1 MRCILR
7 IDLRF
12 FNKSE
17 NYRWKIR
24 KFADIIDC
32 MKKIFNIIALAVFL
46 LIAVSCVYKQEKGP
60 NIVTVSILPQKYFVE
75 KIVGDKYNVKCML
88 SNGGNPETYEPSM
101 ANMMTLEK
109 SDAYFFMGNLGF
121 ETAMRGKIVEYN
133 PNIRCYSVS
142 DGIELIKD
150 THGHGDFD
158 PHTWTSVKNVKV
170 ISRNILKA
178 MCELDPDNKDYYE
191 KNYNEFNKELTELEV
206 KLDSLLVKAK
216 GGAFVV
222 WHPSLSYFAK
232 DYDLEQISL
241 ESHGKESPIKHIE
254 KTVEYAKSKGAK
266 VFFMQKDT
274 DSSQANAVNK
284 EIGAEVV
291 SINPLSYE
299 WKQEI
304 EIIANALS
312 R

>member
-1 MRCILR
+1 
-7 IDLRF
+7 
-12 FNKSE
+12 
-17 NYRWKIR
+17 
-24 KFADIIDC
+24 
-32 MKKIFNIIALAVFL
+32 MKKIFNLLTLAMFL
-46 LIAVSCVYKQEKGP
+46 FVAVSCAYKQDKET

-75 KIVGDKYNVKCML
+75 KIVGDKYDVKCML

-133 PNIRCYSVS
+133 PNIKCYSVS
-142 DGIELIKD
+142 EGIELIKD

-158 PHTWTSVKNVKV
+158 PHTWTSVNNVKV

-178 MCELDPDNKDYYE
+178 MCELDPDNKEYYE
-191 KNYNEFNKELTELEV
+191 ENYTEFNKELTEMEV
-206 KLDSLLVKAK
+206 KFDSLLVNVK
-216 GGAFVV
+216 GSSFVV

-232 DYDLEQISL
+232 VYGLEQISL

-254 KTVEYAKSKGAK
+254 KTVEYAKSKGTK

-284 EIGAEVV
+284 EVGAEVV
-291 SINPLSYE
+291 QINPLAYE
-299 WKQEI
+299 WKEEI
-304 EIIANALS
+304 EKIAYALS
-312 R
+312 K